1 MFKKTRVRQI
11 IELLQKNLGDRE
23 ISNVLGA
30 SRNSVA
36 RIRQV
41 SDGYNG
47 EWEELLMMT
56 DDELYRF
63 FYPDKFKPKNS
74 YAPVDYAYVH
84 GELSKVGVTEVLLWE
99 EYCEKCKKEGVKPC
113 SYPTFA
119 RGYKRYTVSKNY
131 TSHVE
136 HKPGVTLG
144 VDWSGP
150 TMSYID
156 PNKNKECTAY
166 LFVSTF
172 PYSQYT
178 YIEAAASMNQSDW
191 LYCNVHML
199 EFFEGSP
206 VKIVCDNLKTG
217 VITHPKHGEI
227 ILNDAYLSF
236 AEHYQAAIMP
246 AEVRKPKQKPSVEG
260 SVGKIARKVIGM
272 LRYET
277 FHSLEALNRG
287 IMDALA
293 KLNSKEFQKRNG
305 SRKIL
310 FETEEK
316 PMLRAL
322 PLAPFEICGWSYNHK
337 VGTNSHIWFEKGQYS
352 VPSDYLNQYVDVR
365 YNNTI
370 VHIHSS
376 HKLIAEHERLPS
388 GLKNGKGT
396 EASHLPYPVYIPETV
411 ESTTAKAEEIGTNTT
426 TVVCRVYENAK
437 IKEQGLM
444 DARSVLDIASIYGEK
459 TLGEACGRALKDFH
473 MITYNTL
480 IPYIKGI
487 SKSKKNKMKPENE
500 KEQKHGIVRG
510 ADYYR
515 KEGTK

>member
-11 IELLQKNLGDRE
+11 MELLQKNLSDRE
-23 ISNVLGA
+23 ISNVLGV

-84 GELSKVGVTEVLLWE
+84 RELSKVGVTEVLLWE

-119 RGYKRYTVSKNY
+119 RGYKGYTVSKNY

-136 HKPGVTLG
+136 HKPGVTLE

-156 PNKNKECTAY
+156 PDKNKECTAY
-166 LFVSTF
+166 LFVATF

-178 YIEAAASMNQSDW
+178 YVEAAASMNQSDW

-227 ILNDAYLSF
+227 VLNDAY
-236 AEHYQAAIMP
+236 I
-246 AEVRKPKQKPSVEG
+246 
-260 SVGKIARKVIGM
+260 
-272 LRYET
+272 
-277 FHSLEALNRG
+277 
-287 IMDALA
+287 
-293 KLNSKEFQKRNG
+293 
-305 SRKIL
+305 
-310 FETEEK
+310 
-316 PMLRAL
+316 
-322 PLAPFEICGWSYNHK
+322 
-337 VGTNSHIWFEKGQYS
+337 
-352 VPSDYLNQYVDVR
+352 
-365 YNNTI
+365 
-370 VHIHSS
+370 
-376 HKLIAEHERLPS
+376 
-388 GLKNGKGT
+388 
-396 EASHLPYPVYIPETV
+396 
-411 ESTTAKAEEIGTNTT
+411 
-426 TVVCRVYENAK
+426 
-437 IKEQGLM
+437 
-444 DARSVLDIASIYGEK
+444 
-459 TLGEACGRALKDFH
+459 
-473 MITYNTL
+473 
-480 IPYIKGI
+480 
-487 SKSKKNKMKPENE
+487 
-500 KEQKHGIVRG
+500 
-510 ADYYR
+510 
-515 KEGTK
+515 